1 MDLLSHGRG
10 SWFDPSIA
18 HSKIPANDGKRVAPG
33 FWIGGH
39 LLQRGEELA
48 QRVLRNL
55 CGLLSFRGEGV
66 RAGVSDDD
74 DRDMSEHLGD
84 GPGVGFARLQR
95 RRAGG
100 PKGYNGFTNLKVEL
114 PAEVVEALGPE
125 PEREVL
131 EGVLLLLVS
140 QGKMSV
146 ARAGEILGL
155 ESRISAIRWYTRHGL
170 PYPDLSE
177 EDLADDLKYA
187 SS

>member
-1 MDLLSHGRG
+1 M
-10 SWFDPSIA
+10 
-18 HSKIPANDGKRVAPG
+18 
-33 FWIGGH
+33 
-39 LLQRGEELA
+39 
-48 QRVLRNL
+48 
-55 CGLLSFRGEGV
+55 
-66 RAGVSDDD
+66 
-74 DRDMSEHLGD
+74 
-84 GPGVGFARLQR
+84 
-95 RRAGG
+95 
-100 PKGYNGFTNLKVEL
+100 NLKVEL

-140 QGKMSV
+140 EGKMSV

-177 EDLADDLKYA
+177 EDLTDDLKYA